1 MTRDIHA
8 VVFDIGNVLIG
19 WDPEGFY
26 DGMIGQ
32 DRRKALFAAV
42 DLDGMNA
49 RIDRGA
55 PFRDT
60 VLGMLDHHP
69 EWEREIMIWHDHW
82 VDMIAPVIAPSV
94 QMLRN
99 LRAQSVP
106 VFALSNFGDDTFTLA
121 QAKYDFLREFDRAFI
136 SGRLGVMKPEARIYE
151 ILEHETGIAPEN
163 LFFIDDRTENIDAAL
178 ARGWAGHV
186 FRTTDGLKDTLAQFG
201 LSG

>member
-19 WDPEGFY
+19 WNPEQFY
-26 DGMIGQ
+26 DSLIGQ

-55 PFRDT
+55 RFHDT
-60 VLGMLDHHP
+60 VLGMIEFHP
-69 EWEREIMIWHDHW
+69 EWETEIMIWHDRW
-82 VDMIAPVIAPSV
+82 IDMIAPVIAPSV

-106 VFALSNFGDDTFTLA
+106 VYALSNFGDDTFTMA
-121 QAKYDFLREFDRAFI
+121 QNKYEFLHEFDRAFI
-136 SGRLGVMKPEARIYE
+136 SGRLGVMKPETRIYE
-151 ILEHETGIAPEN
+151 ILEDETGVAPEN
-163 LFFIDDRTENIDAAL
+163 LFFIDDRAENIEAAVT
-178 ARGWAGHV
+178 RGWAGHV
-186 FRTTDGLKDTLAQFG
+186 FRSPGGLKDSLVQLG
-201 LSG
+201 LPS